1 VQGMATAEPPADLIT
16 VARIARPQGI
26 RGEVVADLL
35 TDFPERFAQLT
46 QVRVEWPNG
55 KVAVLELEKAR
66 PHQRRILLK
75 FKGYDSRNA
84 AESLRDVRVMVT
96 RGQLIELPADNYYDF
111 DLMDC
116 VVSTAAGLVI
126 GKVRGVQNFGAAP
139 LLVVK
144 DENGKERLI
153 PLASS
158 ICTEVDVA
166 AKRIVITPPEGLL
179 EL

>member
-1 VQGMATAEPPADLIT
+1 MATAEPPEDLIT

-35 TDFPERFAQLT
+35 TDFPERFTQLT

-66 PHQRRILLK
+66 LHQRRILLK

-96 RGQLIELPADNYYDF
+96 RGQLIEL
-111 DLMDC
+111 
-116 VVSTAAGLVI
+116 
-126 GKVRGVQNFGAAP
+126 
-139 LLVVK
+139 
-144 DENGKERLI
+144 
-153 PLASS
+153 
-158 ICTEVDVA
+158 
-166 AKRIVITPPEGLL
+166 
-179 EL
+179 